1 MTGLTAP
8 GASQDRISLSA
19 DEARALAQAALGRL
33 GFDPKEAGIVA
44 DHLVD
49 AALCGYEYSGLPK
62 LLNLAESERM
72 REPRRSIE
80 TLHETPVSA
89 RLDGGNTNGMLAM
102 VRATDIAIAKASEHG
117 FGIVGIN
124 NIWMSGRSAYYVERI
139 ARAGLIG
146 VHTVSS
152 RAQVAP
158 PGAASAAI
166 GTNPIAFGFPSET
179 EPLVIDLGTSA
190 FMFTDLMFRE
200 RRGESLPE
208 SVAIDAEGRPTLDPA
223 LARMGAVLSFGGY
236 KGFALGLAMTAL
248 GVAAGSGDDPERSGY
263 LVMAIKPDLLV
274 PIDEYRRELTAMVER
289 IKATP
294 RQPGVNEIRVPS
306 ERAFR
311 ERTQRMREG
320 IVIDR
325 VVYDALRVLQAP

>member
-1 MTGLTAP
+1 M
-8 GASQDRISLSA
+8 
-19 DEARALAQAALGRL
+19 DEARALAQSALHRL
-33 GFDPKEAGIVA
+33 GFDPEEAVIVA
-44 DHLVD
+44 DHVVD

-62 LLNLAESERM
+62 LLNVAEHVRM
-72 REPRRSIE
+72 REPRRPLV

-89 RLDGGNTNGMLAM
+89 RLNGGNTNGMLAM
-102 VRATDIAIAKASEHG
+102 VRATDIAIAKACEHG
-117 FGIVGIN
+117 FAIVGIN

-139 ARAGLIG
+139 AREGLIG
-146 VHTVSS
+146 LHTVSS
-152 RAQVAP
+152 RPQVAP

-166 GTNPIAFGFPSET
+166 GTNPIAFGFPSQG

-200 RRGESLPE
+200 RRGEPLPE
-208 SVAIDAEGRPTLDPA
+208 GVAIDAEGRPTRDPA
-223 LARMGAVLSFGGY
+223 LARMGAVLPFGGH
-236 KGFALGLAMTAL
+236 KGFALALAMAAL
-248 GVAAGSGDDPERSGY
+248 GVAAGSGDDPDLSGY

-274 PIDEYRRELTAMVER
+274 PIDEYRHELAAMVER

-294 RQPGVNEIRVPS
+294 RQPGVAEIRIPS

-311 ERTQRMREG
+311 ERAQRLRDG

-325 VVYDALRVLQAP
+325 TVYDALQALGAS